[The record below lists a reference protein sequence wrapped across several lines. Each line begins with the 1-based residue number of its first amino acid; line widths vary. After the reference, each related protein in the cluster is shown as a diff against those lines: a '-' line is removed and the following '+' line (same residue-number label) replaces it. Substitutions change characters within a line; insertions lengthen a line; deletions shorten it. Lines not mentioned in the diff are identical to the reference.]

1 MKKRSALVATMLLLF
16 AGIAVAQNSSRI
28 KLNYGIKAGFQA
40 VTYDHTDFDI
50 EGYSFNDNT
59 IQSNKVSYTVNP
71 FIRLTR
77 GSFYIQ
83 TEAALGIT
91 RHHFD
96 FHETSTPEEGFAPA
110 DAEYN
115 LTTFCF
121 QVPLLV
127 GYKFIDY
134 EYYSM
139 AVFTGPRAK
148 FIFTSQS
155 KQDFSHFKYDDLY
168 EELDKRNLY
177 WEFGL
182 GVRMYNVFFDITYD
196 WGLARNKTKI
206 IDRESGS
213 IFSSKRNDSILSFS
227 VGFIF

>member
-28 KLNYGIKAGFQA
+28 KINYGIKAGFQA

-91 RHHFD
+91 
-96 FHETSTPEEGFAPA
+96 
-110 DAEYN
+110 
-115 LTTFCF
+115 
-121 QVPLLV
+121 
-127 GYKFIDY
+127 
-134 EYYSM
+134 
-139 AVFTGPRAK
+139 
-148 FIFTSQS
+148 
-155 KQDFSHFKYDDLY
+155 
-168 EELDKRNLY
+168 
-177 WEFGL
+177 
-182 GVRMYNVFFDITYD
+182 
-196 WGLARNKTKI
+196 
-206 IDRESGS
+206 GS
-213 IFSSKRNDSILSFS
+213 
-227 VGFIF
+227 